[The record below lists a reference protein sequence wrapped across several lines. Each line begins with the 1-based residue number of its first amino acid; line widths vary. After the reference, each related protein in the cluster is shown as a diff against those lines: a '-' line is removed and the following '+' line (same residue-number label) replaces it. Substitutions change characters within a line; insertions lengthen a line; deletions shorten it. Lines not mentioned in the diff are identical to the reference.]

1 MKESK
6 TLYTYSIS
14 VMGMKCG
21 MCESH
26 INTAIRNKFNIKKV
40 TSSRKKNSTNI
51 ISFEPI
57 DENELVELITSLG
70 YQAGEFKSLNH

>member
-6 TLYTYSIS
+6 NLYTYSIS

-26 INTAIRNKFNIKKV
+26 INTAIRNKYNIKKV
-40 TSSRKKNSTNI
+40 KSSRKKNLTEI
-51 ISFEPI
+51 ISFEEI
-57 DENELVELITSLG
+57 LEADLISLITGLG
-70 YQAGEFKSLNH
+70 YEASNFKKID

>member
-6 TLYTYSIS
+6 ALYTYSIS

-26 INTAIRNKFNIKKV
+26 INTSIRNKYNIKKV
-40 TSSRKKNSTNI
+40 KSSRKKNLTEI
-51 ISFEPI
+51 ISFEEI
-57 DENELVELITSLG
+57 LEADLISLITGLG
-70 YQAGEFKSLNH
+70 YEASNFKKID